1 MTGVD
6 YPVLV
11 AGLLRVVR
19 GGRPLAAVQ
28 ELLGTLVAAVGAESG
43 AYAEF
48 TGVAGRV
55 VAATP
60 GADWAIGRPVDRA
73 HPSVV
78 RLADGDCLDLDV
90 RTDLPPGLADQLT
103 ARGLTRVAAV
113 GVLSDGRL
121 VGSLH
126 LYFRAGGRTDHH
138 RDVGGRTDGDS
149 DGPTDGHGDG
159 GGRSAGHRDAGASRA
174 GGLSEAQRAAVLLGA
189 RLLDRVCPTEP
200 TARAADNPL
209 ATALAD
215 GLAVLG
221 PGDEVRSWNPAA
233 HVLTGIP
240 AAAAIGRR
248 VPFDVPAVGEV
259 GERELPDGRWIQV
272 LCSVLADSADRVVTF
287 RDVTEARRRE
297 QVKDLYVATTSHEL
311 RTPVTA
317 VHGHADTLH
326 RRWDQLDDTARRDS
340 VRRIWERSGE
350 LSRLVDRLLA
360 AGDGER
366 IDALL
371 TTRPFD
377 LVEALDAA
385 VRGLGAEETARLR
398 VELPDRLPRVMG
410 DAGSVPTVLAE
421 LVQNAHKYSPDG
433 GEITLTAGAD
443 ERTAYFRVADRGIG
457 IRPEYQE
464 LAFEPRWQAEGT
476 DRRRFGGVGLGLYL
490 VRRIVEGQHG
500 WVSLRRRNP
509 DGTVAEVRLP
519 RAGVTSGEA

>member
-1 MTGVD
+1 MTDVD

-11 AGLLRVVR
+11 AGLLRGVR
-19 GGRPLAAVQ
+19 GGGPLAAVQ
-28 ELLGTLVAAVGAESG
+28 ELLDTLVAAVGAESG

-48 TGVAGRV
+48 AGVAGRV
-55 VAATP
+55 LAATSR
-60 GADWAIGRPVDRA
+60 ADWAIGRPVDRA
-73 HPSVV
+73 QPAVV

-90 RTDLPPGLADQLT
+90 RADLAPELAHQLT
-103 ARGLTRVAAV
+103 ARGLVRVAAA

-126 LYFRAGGRTDHH
+126 LYF
-138 RDVGGRTDGDS
+138 
-149 DGPTDGHGDG
+149 P
-159 GGRSAGHRDAGASRA
+159 DAGC
-174 GGLSEAQRAAVLLGA
+174 LTDAQRTAVLLGA

-215 GLAVLG
+215 GLAVVG
-221 PGDEVRSWNPAA
+221 PDGLVRSWNPAA
-233 HVLTGIP
+233 HVLTGLP
-240 AAAAIGRR
+240 AGAAIGRP
-248 VPFDVPAVGEV
+248 VPFDVPPVGEV
-259 GERELPDGRWIQV
+259 GERELPDGRCLAV
-272 LCSVLADSADRVVTF
+272 LCSALADSADRVITF

-297 QVKDLYVATTSHEL
+297 QVKDLFVATTSHEL

-326 RRWDQLDDTARRDS
+326 RRWDQLDDATRRDS
-340 VRRIWERSGE
+340 VRRIWERSGQ

-366 IDALL
+366 IDAGVAA
-371 TTRPFD
+371 RSFD
-377 LVEALDAA
+377 LVEALATA
-385 VRGLGAEETARLR
+385 VRGLGAEEGARLR
-398 VELPDRLPRVMG
+398 VELPDHLPTVVG
-410 DAGSVPTVLAE
+410 DAGTVPTVLAE

-457 IRPEYQE
+457 IRPEFQE